1 MTSDLDSMAT
11 FTYYLMSKGWFGHD
25 PFVSSFSSTY
35 ALVQAGEEKKKRNLF
50 RNQLFRKDP
59 EKNSAECVSIDDVDL
74 MSGDEF
80 EDCVCRLFKRMGYSA
95 RVTQHS
101 GDQGVDVIAEKGTAK
116 LAIQAKCYGS
126 AVGNSAVQE
135 AVAGMAYY
143 GCNKAMVVSNS
154 TFTKGAS
161 ELARAN
167 GVVLWGRDV
176 IKQKLLDYPVE
187 K

>member
-1 MTSDLDSMAT
+1 
-11 FTYYLMSKGWFGHD
+11 
-25 PFVSSFSSTY
+25 
-35 ALVQAGEEKKKRNLF
+35 
-50 RNQLFRKDP
+50 
-59 EKNSAECVSIDDVDL
+59 
-74 MSGDEF
+74 
-80 EDCVCRLFKRMGYSA
+80 
-95 RVTQHS
+95 
-101 GDQGVDVIAEKGTAK
+101 
-116 LAIQAKCYGS
+116 
-126 AVGNSAVQE
+126 
-135 AVAGMAYY
+135 MAYY

>member
-1 MTSDLDSMAT
+1 
-11 FTYYLMSKGWFGHD
+11 
-25 PFVSSFSSTY
+25 
-35 ALVQAGEEKKKRNLF
+35 
-50 RNQLFRKDP
+50 
-59 EKNSAECVSIDDVDL
+59 
-74 MSGDEF
+74 
-80 EDCVCRLFKRMGYSA
+80 MGYSA